1 MTGRLVAVSGTG
13 TSIGK
18 THFAEALLGA
28 LRRTLPRV
36 VGIKPVETGV
46 ETGVLDAPLSDGE
59 RLRRAS
65 SFHVQQSGYVFT
77 QAVSPH
83 LASRET
89 GRPIDIGVIRS
100 IVEQVRA
107 ETDLTLVELAGGL
120 FSPLSE
126 STLNIDL
133 MRQLE
138 PDFSVLVAPD
148 RLGVLHDVL
157 AATRAAESLGT
168 ALSAVVAMAPET
180 SDGSTGRNILE
191 LLLFIRNVTVLELP
205 RGAPSELSENPA
217 LIAMARAIAGRERE
231 P

>member
-28 LRRTLPRV
+28 LQSALPRV

-46 ETGVLDAPLSDGE
+46 LDVLVSDSE
-59 RLRRAS
+59 RLRRSS

-77 QAVSPH
+77 PAISPH

-89 GRPIDIGVIRS
+89 GRPIDVGVIRS
-100 IVEQVRA
+100 IVEQARG

-120 FSPLSE
+120 FTPLSE

-138 PDFSVLVAPD
+138 PIFRCWSHRIAW
-148 RLGVLHDVL
+148 
-157 AATRAAESLGT
+157 ASCTT
-168 ALSAVVAMAPET
+168 
-180 SDGSTGRNILE
+180 
-191 LLLFIRNVTVLELP
+191 FWP
-205 RGAPSELSENPA
+205 RPGQRS
-217 LIAMARAIAGRERE
+217 RWV
-231 P
+231 